1 MRLCHAH
8 FARWNSQQT
17 SLTVETD
24 GDSVDLALGRR
35 DIRGR
40 QVGRKPHEGS
50 TFVGGVIEG
59 HVGQRA
65 NCGSGRRPW
74 ARRPEKRRSTGACA
88 NRREF
93 VQKIADYRVG
103 VGSRLS
109 RILVEGG
116 PPVGQSPLEIIKDHE
131 DIELSLRV
139 VQMINQG

>member
-1 MRLCHAH
+1 MSRDKWRDECQQILLAQSDSNVLTRL
-8 FARWNSQQT
+8 
-17 SLTVETD
+17 
-24 GDSVDLALGRR
+24 
-35 DIRGR
+35 I
-40 QVGRKPHEGS
+40 
-50 TFVGGVIEG
+50 VGGVIEG